1 MNMFI
6 LSVYLMTGDMLELP
20 YLGTTDE
27 VVIQAMTDYATMPCM
42 AVDVIDA
49 DNRLVYFIGEEP

>member
-1 MNMFI
+1 MSLFI
-6 LSVYLMTGDMLELP
+6 LTVYLMSGETLELP
-20 YLGTTDE
+20 FIGTSAQAA
-27 VVIQAMTDYATMPCM
+27 VQAMSDYATMPCM